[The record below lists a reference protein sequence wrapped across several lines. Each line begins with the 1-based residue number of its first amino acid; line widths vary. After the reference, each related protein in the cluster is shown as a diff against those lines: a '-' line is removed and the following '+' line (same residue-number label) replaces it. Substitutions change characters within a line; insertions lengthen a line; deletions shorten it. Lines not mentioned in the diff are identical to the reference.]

1 MNMNPSHQV
10 TKSVAEKP
18 PTVDQLKIPGAP
30 TTRLSVVCSPIKL
43 DSEAANHH
51 ECRAVLEKTILSD

>member
-1 MNMNPSHQV
+1 MNINPSHRA

-18 PTVDQLKIPGAP
+18 STMDQIKIPGAP

-43 DSEAANHH
+43 DPEPANQH
-51 ECRAVLEKTILSD
+51 ECRAVLEKTILLD